1 MGIPASQGKGDI
13 VDSAGQQG
21 YVMNSPQATGAAG
34 AAGAAAAAGASY
46 DHRPLPAVPPSNDPR
61 ELYVEFDTDQS

>member
-21 YVMNSPQATGAAG
+21 YVMNSPQATGAA
-34 AAGAAAAAGASY
+34 AAAAASY
-46 DHRPLPAVPPSNDPR
+46 DHRPLPAVPPSNDPC
-61 ELYVEFDTDQS
+61 ELYVEFDTNQS